1 MGETPETTC
10 QRTERMPQMLNLL
23 ENKKDSITF
32 FSVLKMSIE
41 RQLSVSLKDFSN
53 FITTL
58 SCRMTY
64 FEVVSPRVI
73 QVLQNQIS
81 KRNKS
86 LYGLIGIF

>member
-1 MGETPETTC
+1 MGETPETSC

-32 FSVLKMSIE
+32 FGFEDVY
-41 RQLSVSLKDFSN
+41 RTTLSVSLKDFSN

-64 FEVVSPRVI
+64 FEVGSPRVI